1 MHGLKWPFKSTRI
14 VHFLG
19 ITQSVALDLARST
32 ALRGAVTTHRHS
44 IALAG
49 LRLLALGRLGRGN
62 LLPPTFRLPL
72 HNSFDFISLL
82 KLFRA
87 REVVVGITVV
97 YLFNEFRFGLSFA
110 NQYPR
115 RGPTQ
120 K

>member
-1 MHGLKWPFKSTRI
+1 MHGLKWPIESTLI

-19 ITQSVALDLARST
+19 I
-32 ALRGAVTTHRHS
+32 TTHRHS

-49 LRLLALGRLGRGN
+49 LGLLALGRLGRGH
-62 LLPPTFRLPL
+62 LLPPAFRLPL

-82 KLFRA
+82 KLLRA

-97 YLFNEFRFGLSFA
+97 YLVNEFRFGLLSFRA
-110 NQYPR
+110 NQYPGR
-115 RGPTQ
+115 VPTQ